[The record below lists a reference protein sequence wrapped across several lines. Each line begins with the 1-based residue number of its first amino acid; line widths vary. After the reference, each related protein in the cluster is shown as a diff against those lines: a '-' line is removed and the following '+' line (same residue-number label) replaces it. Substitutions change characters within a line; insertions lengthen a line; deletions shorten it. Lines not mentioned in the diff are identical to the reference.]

1 MGGVLVLSKQR
12 EGAHPLPNAAGV
24 LLHLARQRVKVPS
37 FPISQGEGGKSNL
50 RMESL
55 GKRIAGENRWERPD
69 CPQEIQIHEQGC
81 GAGWEEIK
89 EEGGRVQEGSKEGSG
104 EGKLHGASKVKIK
117 RILYR
122 LKANAFTFDYLA
134 FTLSKCK

>member
-1 MGGVLVLSKQR
+1 MGGVLVLSKQG

-55 GKRIAGENRWERPD
+55 GKRIAGEKGGRGRIAPRRSKYMNRD
-69 CPQEIQIHEQGC
+69 VEQG
-81 GAGWEEIK
+81 
-89 EEGGRVQEGSKEGSG
+89 GR
-104 EGKLHGASKVKIK
+104 
-117 RILYR
+117 R
-122 LKANAFTFDYLA
+122 
-134 FTLSKCK
+134 